1 MIDDGASASTCRK
14 QMKYVSYVTSE
25 TTDVLVGR
33 LDGTDVIDLGF
44 DGDMVSFIASGAP
57 QGHERLVPN
66 AQLVAPLRPPVLRD
80 FLTFEGHLR
89 NAFAGLGKDI
99 PDEWFTVP
107 AYYKG
112 IPSTVIGPDTVIPW
126 PSYSDR
132 LDHEL
137 EIAAII
143 GRPGRNISAAEGLD
157 HVFGFTLWNDFS
169 ARDVQT
175 RELPVG
181 MGPAK
186 AKDWDGSNILGP
198 YIVTVDEVDAGQ
210 IEAEVVV
217 NGQRWGADSTANM
230 RFSFGELIA
239 YASRDQTLHPGEIL
253 GSGTMAGGSGIELDR
268 WLQPGDLI
276 ELRSPQLGVLTNTV
290 GAKPSGTPVPI
301 EVVRDRS
308 APA

>member
-1 MIDDGASASTCRK
+1 MIDDGGPSFTFRK
-14 QMKYVSYVTSE
+14 QMKYVSYSTPETSG
-25 TTDVLVGR
+25 VLVGR
-33 LDGTDVIDLGF
+33 LDGDDVIDLGF
-44 DGDMVSFIASGAP
+44 DGDMVSFIARGAP
-57 QGHERLVPN
+57 HGRERAIPN

-143 GRPGRNISAAEGLD
+143 GRPGRNISAADALD
-157 HVFGFTLWNDFS
+157 HVFGFTMWNDLS

-186 AKDWDGSNILGP
+186 AKDWDGSNVLGP
-198 YIVTVDEVDAGQ
+198 CIVTADEVDAGQ

-217 NGQRWGADSTANM
+217 NGTCWGADSTANM
-230 RFSFGELIA
+230 RFSFGDLIA

-276 ELRSPQLGVLTNTV
+276 ELRSPQLGVLSNTV
-290 GAKPSGTPVPI
+290 GAKPPGTPIPI
-301 EVVRDRS
+301 EVVRDSS